1 MHLDGLRGRRTPRRV
16 AGRPAA
22 VLVPV
27 IDPDGAPR
35 LLFTERSQELSAHA
49 GQISFPGGRVEPTDA
64 DRRATALREATEEVG
79 LDPTEA
85 EVLGELD
92 EITTVTGYAVR
103 PVVAIVPAR
112 RYHPDESEI
121 VAVHPVALET
131 LLDTSLYERRIRP
144 TAETE
149 RIVHYFHHDPVI
161 WGATARICV
170 QLFEETMQWQ
180 PPPVDA
186 AVIDDPRDA
195 LP

>member
-1 MHLDGLRGRRTPRRV
+1 MQLDSLRGRRSPHRV
-16 AGRPAA
+16 PGRPAA
-22 VLVPV
+22 VLVPL
-27 IDPDGAPR
+27 IDPEGVPR
-35 LLFTERSQELSAHA
+35 LLFTERSPELTRHA
-49 GQISFPGGRVEPTDA
+49 GQISFPGGRVDPSDA
-64 DRRATALREATEEVG
+64 NRRVTALREATEEVG
-79 LDPTEA
+79 LEPSEA

-121 VAVHPVALET
+121 VAVHPVPLET

-144 TAETE
+144 AAETE
-149 RIVHYFHHDPVI
+149 RVIHYFHHDPVI

-170 QLFEETMQWQ
+170 QLLAEALRWQ
-180 PPPVDA
+180 PP
-186 AVIDDPRDA
+186 AVEARVIEDPRDA